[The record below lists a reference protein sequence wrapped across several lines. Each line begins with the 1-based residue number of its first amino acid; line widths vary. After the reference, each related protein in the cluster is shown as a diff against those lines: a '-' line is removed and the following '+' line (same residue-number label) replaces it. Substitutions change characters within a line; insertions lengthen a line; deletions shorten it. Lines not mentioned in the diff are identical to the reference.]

1 MATRKTD
8 EEKLLELQRKMEQL
22 KAQEK
27 AIKARQAQA
36 ERKARTK
43 RLIEIGAIVESVLG
57 KPIEKEDLPKLKA
70 FLEEQEKRGHFFF
83 KSPFTKRTIGEDF
96 LLLFPFQPS
105 YFHI

>member
-57 KPIEKEDLPKLKA
+57 KSIEKEELPKLKT
-70 FLEEQEKRGHFFF
+70 FLEEQENRGHFFSKAF
-83 KSPFTKRTIGEDF
+83 IKKED
-96 LLLFPFQPS
+96 
-105 YFHI
+105 

>member
-70 FLEEQEKRGHFFF
+70 FLEEQEKRGHFFS
-83 KSPFTKRTIGEDF
+83 KA
-96 LLLFPFQPS
+96 LLQ
-105 YFHI
+105 IEQ